1 MKMWLIIYLF
11 PVLLFILLLFIRI
24 KFKKN
29 YLGYKWTSALI
40 YFIEVYISSV
50 LFGSVFIFI
59 QTNTLPWRA
68 NLTLPDII
76 STFLTCFVIYEILVL
91 VTINIF
97 KSQESDACQSF
108 KTLCERLIFS
118 IEKDDVKLQTKLLE
132 TYKSN
137 VANYS
142 NQIIPNYL
150 MEYFYKINN
159 SDLND
164 ENLKATLEYAVI
176 EMDHLIQLNSFSWG
190 FSVLLNILK

>member
-24 KFKKN
+24 KFKKS